1 MNNIKNYMRSAKIII
16 LILVALLIL
25 TSCSSIQT
33 VLIDDAAE
41 EEPSATQSEY
51 EPQSGGELF
60 IAYPADTVSF
70 DPLLAKNEDLI
81 NMLSLIYET
90 PLTVD
95 ASGKIQPGLVETWQV
110 DEAKTEFT
118 FTVRQGVTFH
128 NGQAMTAADLFETI
142 MDILALDGTAE
153 AGHIVSSIDPASTV
167 DTVAEDQAATD
178 EGTGDTQG
186 TESETSNIGSPTYIR
201 MWTVVGDTG
210 TDNETAVEES
220 GDTATGG
227 TGDETATGN
236 EEPETNRFAIY
247 NQEIETVTLV
257 DDYTL
262 RLKMKNPGRSA
273 LYFMTFPVYPEDMT
287 DFSQPVGT
295 GPYKVDSMGEEI
307 QMSVNENWWKV
318 APYIQSIT
326 AKPVDGQDE
335 KLESYESGLLDLI
348 TTDDIATN
356 KLEATGKSQTVDYL
370 TNYYDCLVPN
380 LFDESMKNDN
390 VRKAISYAINRRLI
404 ISTVLL
410 NHAVAAEMPI
420 SPSFFGFNT
429 EYSQY
434 EYDKNMAKKLLAQ
447 EGYATDGS
455 GTGNA
460 LNLTI
465 IVPKVIGEEYKVES
479 AREIAG
485 DLSEV
490 GIVCSLEELT
500 PEEYAARL
508 QSGTYNLAYV
518 SYYLDQNMD
527 ISFLFTPDGPDN
539 FGHVSSDELMAAI
552 AACNE
557 AVTEDEMVSAYETLE
572 NYFMEKVPQIG
583 LYFRMNSMIADA
595 TIMGISDLYENH
607 IFSGI
612 SGWSVLQNH

>member
-247 NQEIETVTLV
+247 NQEIETVS
-257 DDYTL
+257 
-262 RLKMKNPGRSA
+262 RL
-273 LYFMTFPVYPEDMT
+273 
-287 DFSQPVGT
+287 
-295 GPYKVDSMGEEI
+295 
-307 QMSVNENWWKV
+307 
-318 APYIQSIT
+318 
-326 AKPVDGQDE
+326 
-335 KLESYESGLLDLI
+335 
-348 TTDDIATN
+348 
-356 KLEATGKSQTVDYL
+356 
-370 TNYYDCLVPN
+370 
-380 LFDESMKNDN
+380 
-390 VRKAISYAINRRLI
+390 
-404 ISTVLL
+404 
-410 NHAVAAEMPI
+410 
-420 SPSFFGFNT
+420 
-429 EYSQY
+429 
-434 EYDKNMAKKLLAQ
+434 
-447 EGYATDGS
+447 
-455 GTGNA
+455 
-460 LNLTI
+460 LTI
-465 IVPKVIGEEYKVES
+465 ILC
-479 AREIAG
+479 A
-485 DLSEV
+485 
-490 GIVCSLEELT
+490 
-500 PEEYAARL
+500 
-508 QSGTYNLAYV
+508 
-518 SYYLDQNMD
+518 
-527 ISFLFTPDGPDN
+527 
-539 FGHVSSDELMAAI
+539 
-552 AACNE
+552 
-557 AVTEDEMVSAYETLE
+557 
-572 NYFMEKVPQIG
+572 
-583 LYFRMNSMIADA
+583 
-595 TIMGISDLYENH
+595 
-607 IFSGI
+607 
-612 SGWSVLQNH
+612 